1 MSCTVTEYRHNE
13 SGNSESG
20 SRQPRPGR
28 RKKTVA
34 ERSTATSPPQRSA
47 NAQNTSH
54 ANAKDSELHSGHRLS
69 KRYRLEECI
78 TRLDGFSSWR
88 AMDEKLRRAVGV
100 HVLPADHERAPAVL
114 SAARSAALLGDPRFI
129 QVLDAVEENGQVH
142 VLHEWL
148 PGASPLRALLHAGPL
163 DAHEAYVLAG
173 QVSEAMAAAHREG
186 LSHLRLT
193 PASVLRTSPNQYRI
207 RGLAVDA
214 ALRGITAPDPQRAD
228 TEAIGAL
235 LYAALT
241 QRWPYPEGAYGL
253 DGVIRGKGPREALA
267 TPDQVRAGVHRG
279 LSDLA
284 MRALVNNGATAA
296 TARQPCT
303 TPADLVEELGRLPRI
318 PPADPTP
325 SQLPAFQRTTYHPG
339 GKTSS
344 NGSATP
350 PHAAR
355 PQHTAPTLP
364 GRTGAALKWSVS
376 ALLIAALGLGSWQL
390 AEALLHGDSQAETS
404 NPTEPTGEQNE
415 QNEQAKP
422 EPIAI
427 RDAIDFDPP
436 PGGDGEENAEYVS
449 GAIDADPAT
458 DWHTNNYYGPD
469 FGNLKPGV
477 GLVLDLGET
486 RRVHSLTVDAVGTTG
501 VEFRAASAESSTMP
515 DSPDDYAVLDNAT
528 GESLT
533 LSSEVPVET
542 RFVLVWL
549 TELPRGDDGNYRGR
563 ITGVTVSG

>member
-1 MSCTVTEYRHNE
+1 
-13 SGNSESG
+13 
-20 SRQPRPGR
+20 
-28 RKKTVA
+28 
-34 ERSTATSPPQRSA
+34 
-47 NAQNTSH
+47 
-54 ANAKDSELHSGHRLS
+54 
-69 KRYRLEECI
+69 
-78 TRLDGFSSWR
+78 
-88 AMDEKLRRAVGV
+88 MDEKLRRAVGV
-100 HVLPADHERAPAVL
+100 HVLPADHDRAPSVL
-114 SAARSAALLGDPRFI
+114 SAARSASLLGDPRFI

-142 VLHEWL
+142 VIHEWL
-148 PGASPLRALLHAGPL
+148 PGATPLSTLLHTGPL
-163 DAHEAYVLAG
+163 DAHEAYVLAS
-173 QVSEAMAAAHREG
+173 QVSEAMAAAHRES

-193 PASVLRTSPNQYRI
+193 PATVLRTGPCQYRI

-214 ALRGITAPDPQRAD
+214 ALRGLTAPDPQRAD

-303 TPADLVEELGRLPRI
+303 TPADLVEELARLPRI

-325 SQLPAFQRTTYHPG
+325 SQLPTLQRTTYHPG
-339 GKTSS
+339 GQTP
-344 NGSATP
+344 GSGPAAQ
-350 PHAAR
+350 PHAPR
-355 PQHTAPTLP
+355 PQRAAPTLP
-364 GRTGAALKWSVS
+364 GRTGTALKWSVS

-390 AEALLHGDSQAETS
+390 ADALMHGDSQAETTG
-404 NPTEPTGEQNE
+404 PTAPPAEQNE
-415 QNEQAKP
+415 PAQP
-422 EPIAI
+422 EPLTI
-427 RDAIDFDPP
+427 RDATDFDPF
-436 PGGDGEENAEYVS
+436 DDAAEENPEYVS

-458 DWHTNNYYGPD
+458 EWHTNNYYGPG

-477 GLVLDLGET
+477 GLVLDLGEAQKVRT
-486 RRVHSLTVDAVGTTG
+486 LTVDVVGATG
-501 VEFRAASAESSTMP
+501 VEFRAASPGTTTMP
-515 DSPDDYAVLDNAT
+515 TSLDDYAVIDRAT
-528 GESLT
+528 GDFLR
-533 LSSEVPVET
+533 LRSEVPVET

-549 TELPRGDDGNYRGR
+549 TELPMGDDGNYRGR

>member
-13 SGNSESG
+13 SGSSEFG

-47 NAQNTSH
+47 NAQNAQNTSQPQ
-54 ANAKDSELHSGHRLS
+54 DRPDLHSGHRLA

-88 AMDEKLRRAVGV
+88 AMDEKLRRAVGI
-100 HVLPADHERAPAVL
+100 HVLPASHDRAPAVL
-114 SAARSAALLGDPRFI
+114 SAARSAALLGEPRFI
-129 QVLDAVEENGQVH
+129 QVLDADEENGQVH
-142 VLHEWL
+142 VVHEWL
-148 PGASPLRALLHAGPL
+148 PGATPLSTLLHAGPL
-163 DAHEAYVLAG
+163 DAHEAYVLAS
-173 QVSEAMAAAHREG
+173 QISQALAAAHREN

-193 PASVLRTSPNQYRI
+193 PATVLRTGPNQYRI

-214 ALRGITAPDPQRAD
+214 ALRGLTASDPQRAD

-241 QRWPYPEGAYGL
+241 QRWPYSEGAYGL
-253 DGVIRGKGPREALA
+253 DGVIHGKGPREALA

-303 TPADLVEELGRLPRI
+303 TPDDLAQELARLPRI

-325 SQLPAFQRTTYHPG
+325 SQLPNFQRTTTYHQGGHAPG
-339 GKTSS
+339 RSPR
-344 NGSATP
+344 TP
-350 PHAAR
+350 AHPPPPQQAA
-355 PQHTAPTLP
+355 PALP
-364 GRTGAALKWSVS
+364 GRTGTALKWGVS

-390 AEALLHGDSQAETS
+390 ADALMHGDSQADPTS
-404 NPTEPTGEQNE
+404 PTAPPADQGDPP
-415 QNEQAKP
+415 AP
-422 EPIAI
+422 EPLAI
-427 RDAIDFDPP
+427 REATDFDPW
-436 PGGDGEENAEYVS
+436 PGDEEENPESVS

-458 DWHTNNYYGPD
+458 DWHTSNYYGPG

-477 GLVLDLGET
+477 GLVLDLGEAQKIRT
-486 RRVHSLTVDAVGTTG
+486 LTVDALGATG
-501 VEFRAASAESSTMP
+501 VEFRAASPEATTMP
-515 DSPDDYAVLDNAT
+515 TSLDDYNVIDRAT

-533 LSSEVPVET
+533 LRSQNPVET

-549 TELPRGDDGNYRGR
+549 TELPMGDDGNYRGR